1 MLGQR
6 VVTAIVLLLVLGA
19 VLAAPG
25 PLPFGLFLLLVA
37 VAALFEWWRLT
48 LGRPPESAEHAAVG
62 AGAVFAGGD
71 SGWRLA
77 LRVITSLLAVLL
89 VIVILP
95 NYATLGAAL
104 LELARATTD
113 GNGIEFGSSSWIF
126 SLELLFGRLWV
137 WATAGWLLVIVYLF
151 FARTDKPPF
160 SLLLTVF
167 GLVAVPAACTALL
180 AAHGRGVPYLLSL
193 LAVVW
198 AADIGAY
205 FVGRAV
211 GGRKLAP
218 RISPGKT
225 LSGACGGMLA
235 AVAWVWISSLWGEP
249 GMAGQATYGAD
260 LVAAWTL
267 PGALAIAAVLA
278 WVSIAGD
285 LFESLLKR
293 RAGRKDSSRLL
304 PGHGGVLDRVDAVLP
319 LVPLAMLVVF

>member
-1 MLGQR
+1 MLAQR
-6 VVTAIVLLLVLGA
+6 IVTAVVLLLILSA

-25 PLPFGLFLLLVA
+25 PLPFSLFLLVVGLA
-37 VAALFEWWRLT
+37 TLFEWWRLT
-48 LGRPPESAEHAAVG
+48 LARSPQTDGAARPGFLATLS
-62 AGAVFAGGD
+62 GGD
-71 SGWRLA
+71 TGWRLL
-77 LRVITSLLAVLL
+77 LRILTSLLAVLL
-89 VIVILP
+89 VVSILP
-95 NYATLGAAL
+95 AFATLGATL
-104 LELARATTD
+104 IELFRARTE
-113 GNGIEFGSSSWIF
+113 GNIEFGSSTWVF

-137 WATAGWLLVIVYLF
+137 WASAGWLVVIVYLF
-151 FARTDKPPF
+151 VARTDKPPF
-160 SLLLTVF
+160 SLLLTMF
-167 GLVAVPAACTALL
+167 GLLAVPAACTALL
-180 AAHGRGVPYLLSL
+180 AAHARGIPYLLSL

-225 LSGACGGMLA
+225 LSGALGGMLCA
-235 AVAWVWISSLWGEP
+235 MVWVWASSLWGEP
-249 GMAGQATYGAD
+249 GMAGQATFGAD

-304 PGHGGVLDRVDAVLP
+304 PGHGGVFDRVDAVLP
-319 LVPLAMLVVF
+319 LVPMAMLVVF

>member
-6 VVTAIVLLLVLGA
+6 VITAIVLLVILGA

-25 PLPFGLFLLLVA
+25 PLPFAVFLLLVA
-37 VAALFEWWRLT
+37 LAALVEWWRLT
-48 LGRPPESAEHAAVG
+48 LGRPLAGAAQTSAG
-62 AGAVFAGGD
+62 AGATLAGGD

-77 LRVITSLLAVLL
+77 LRALTSVFAILL
-89 VIVILP
+89 VVLVLP
-95 NYATLGAAL
+95 AYATLSAAL
-104 LELARATTD
+104 LELLRAVAD
-113 GNGIEFGSSSWIF
+113 GGIEFGSASWIF

-160 SLLLTVF
+160 SLLLTAF

-180 AAHGRGVPYLLSL
+180 AAHGRGVLYLLSL

-205 FVGRAV
+205 FVGRAT
-211 GGRKLAP
+211 GGPKLAP

-225 LSGACGGMLA
+225 LSGAMGGMLA
-235 AVAWVWISSLWGEP
+235 AVAWVWVSSLWGEP
-249 GMAGQATYGAD
+249 GMSGQATYGAD
-260 LVAAWTL
+260 LVATWSL
-267 PGALAIAAVLA
+267 PGALMIAAILA